1 MITPSP
7 IKTRPAWLMEL
18 IAAWGFAQRN
28 YFLTKRYFLWEVVW
42 LAYTTLFRSIV
53 PSQRSQLTVSDRMSK
68 IIER

>member
-7 IKTRPAWLMEL
+7 IKTRPAWLMEM

-42 LAYTTLFRSIV
+42 LAYTTVSAMSIGFIG
-53 PSQRSQLTVSDRMSK
+53 VSAR
-68 IIER
+68 